1 MEANGHSN
9 DTVLDL
15 SLETTKTFYWQAFT
29 YKFIPCPV
37 QLYNV
42 SCTDPLGR
50 TLTVDATGSR
60 TGDTLS
66 YCGDFIINLD
76 KDIRSIDIPSMVTNF
91 YEGLY
96 QISVIGYSRDHADTA
111 TLTF

>member
-76 KDIRSIDIPSMVTNF
+76 KDIRSIDIPSTVTNF